1 MKNSARPFDTQKRE
15 QWLTFVQELSPE
27 ADPRAIRLVGQM
39 RTAAQALYRINEGSL
54 TAAGLSY
61 AKYRLLMSLLFAERF
76 QGDGP
81 LNPSE
86 ISERLGA
93 SRNTISAL
101 IRDLE
106 TDGYIERTLD
116 KDDRRRFLIGLT
128 AAGREIVREYA
139 GRHFAAVGAC
149 FSQMS
154 VEEQQQLSQLL
165 DKLTNN
171 IMEIASE

>member
-1 MKNSARPFDTQKRE
+1 MKNARPFDTQKRD

-39 RTAAQALYRINEGSL
+39 RTAAQALYRINESSL

-76 QGDGP
+76 EADGA

-93 SRNTISAL
+93 SRNTISSL

-106 TDGYIERTLD
+106 ADSYIERTLD
-116 KDDRRRFLIGLT
+116 KADRRRFLIRLT

-139 GRHFAAVGAC
+139 GRHFQAAGAC
-149 FSQMS
+149 FNQMS

-165 DKLTNN
+165 EKLTSS